1 METITVVAPAVG
13 IYQIGDDVVGNT
25 NDNTPTI
32 GDVYS
37 IHVEGS
43 MRWNGEYKVV
53 GIDHHGLI
61 TVENVSTKE
70 RDEIRVEFLKTWPKS
85 GIRFND
91 VVKFDTRYSGAD
103 CDCIDGC
110 RGVSFS
116 RCKLCVLRDFLAQ
129 YGA

>member
-25 NDNTPTI
+25 NNNTPTI

-53 GIDHHGLI
+53 DADKKGLS
-61 TVENVSTKE
+61 VEE
-70 RDEIRVEFLKTWPKS
+70 QF
-85 GIRFND
+85 
-91 VVKFDTRYSGAD
+91 
-103 CDCIDGC
+103 
-110 RGVSFS
+110 FS
-116 RCKLCVLRDFLAQ
+116 VC
-129 YGA
+129 